1 MECKYRSPES
11 PASQCSVFD
20 RIPDTELKPRIVSVQ
35 RGSRRSPGRTTYGKD
50 NYCDSGLFKRQ
61 LEALWGYIQKA
72 DPQKKRE
79 PETGLFD
86 VVLYLFL
93 WGSGL
98 PVKVACVETSL
109 FESMFILDRG
119 VETQSAGVER
129 ST

>member
-1 MECKYRSPES
+1 MSIEQDVHVISRYPPELNVEEM
-11 PASQCSVFD
+11 AHE
-20 RIPDTELKPRIVSVQ
+20 RA
-35 RGSRRSPGRTTYGKD
+35 YG